1 MTEQDIKRLEFL
13 EKFKRQEMIKLQG
26 NGASNEDVDG
36 ELPELYK
43 RAGFS
48 RNDLDQLLAA
58 SSDS

>member
-1 MTEQDIKRLEFL
+1 MRTMTEQDIKRLEFL

-48 RNDLDQLLAA
+48 RNDLD
-58 SSDS
+58 